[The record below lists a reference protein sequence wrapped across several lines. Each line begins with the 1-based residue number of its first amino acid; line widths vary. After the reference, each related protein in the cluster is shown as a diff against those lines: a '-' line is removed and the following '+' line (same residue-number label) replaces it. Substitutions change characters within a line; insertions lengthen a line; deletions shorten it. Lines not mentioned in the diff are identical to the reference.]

1 LKLKYILDTN
11 ICIYIAKQ
19 KPIEVLKHF
28 ETLDVGEVG
37 MSMITHAEL
46 LYGAKRSQQPQ
57 KSVETLEQLT
67 SLIPV
72 QPLNDSVANHYA
84 DIRANLASKGTMIGN
99 NDLWIA
105 AHVRSMGKILVSNNL
120 KEFKRV
126 QDLKLENWV
135 NE

>member
-19 KPIEVLKHF
+19 KPVEVLKHF
-28 ETLDVGEVG
+28 EILDVGEVG

-57 KSVETLEQLT
+57 KAIATLEQLI

-72 QPLNDSVANHYA
+72 QSLHDGVAKHYA
-84 DIRANLASKGTMIGN
+84 DIRADLASKGMMIGN

-105 AHVRSMGKILVSNNL
+105 AHVRAVDKILVSNNL
-120 KEFKRV
+120 KEFERV
-126 QDLKLENWV
+126 QDLKLENWI

>member
-19 KPIEVLKHF
+19 KPAEVLKRF
-28 ETLDVGEVG
+28 EALDVGEVG

-46 LYGAKRSQQPQ
+46 LYGAKRSQHPE
-57 KSVETLEQLT
+57 KAIVTLEQLI

-72 QPLNDSVANHYA
+72 QPLHDGVAIHYA
-84 DIRANLASKGTMIGN
+84 DIRADLAGKGNMIGN

-105 AHVRSMGKILVSNNL
+105 AHVRSMNKILVSNNL
-120 KEFKRV
+120 KEFERV
-126 QDLKLENWV
+126 QGLRLDNWV
-135 NE
+135 NG

>member
-1 LKLKYILDTN
+1 MKLKYILDTN

-19 KPIEVLKHF
+19 KPVEVLKRF
-28 ETLDVGEVG
+28 DQLDVGEVG
-37 MSMITHAEL
+37 MSIITHAEL

-57 KSVETLEQLT
+57 RSIATLEQLI

-72 QPLNDSVANHYA
+72 QPLHDDVATHYA
-84 DIRANLASKGTMIGN
+84 DIRADLANKGTMIGN

-105 AHVRSMGKILVSNNL
+105 AYVRAMGKVLVSNNL

-135 NE
+135 L